1 MRHRWLAFA
10 AAVSIALL
18 PACGGGSDKT
28 SGGTASGG
36 QTAASPSPSP
46 QPVELRIMWWGD
58 QTRADITNQA
68 LRKFEEKYPHIKV
81 VGEFAPSSSYFDKL
95 NTLLAS
101 GTAPDVFFLGGNYP
115 DYADKG
121 VLLDLGP
128 YVGKQLDL
136 SDMDKSLIEYGTY
149 KGKLY
154 HISAGANSRGILV
167 NASMFEK
174 AGIPLPNENWT
185 WDDFANISIELSK
198 KLGQGYYGTYQFGVE
213 GMKGVFLATRGKVFY
228 DTENSKVGFDQKD
241 VEDWFTFW
249 ERLYKE
255 GGAVTPELQ
264 VANPPDD
271 PNKSLVS
278 AGKVAMN
285 LIPSNLFAAHQ
296 KLTQDKLALVL
307 PPQGPNG
314 HGVILESS
322 QGLSGYAK
330 TKHPEEVALLMNFW
344 INDPDA
350 TKILGTNRGVPGTS
364 KMRDL
369 LKQNASPEDKLV
381 YEYLDRVSET
391 SKNLPVK
398 LSFNPPG
405 YTEWNKLLETSLQ
418 EIAFGRKDAKKAAA
432 DFYNGIMQIVA
443 KQQQAAQSSK

>member
-1 MRHRWLAFA
+1 MRKRWLALATA
-10 AAVSIALL
+10 AALAAL
-18 PACGGGSDKT
+18 PACGGGSDKSST
-28 SGGTASGG
+28 GGTASGG

-154 HISAGANSRGILV
+154 HISAGANSRGFLINTEL
-167 NASMFEK
+167 FKK
-174 AGIPLPNENWT
+174 AGVSLPSESWT

-198 KLGQGYYGTYQFGVE
+198 KLGQGYYGTYQFGKE
-213 GMKGVFLATRGKVFY
+213 WGVFLGARGKLFY
-228 DTENSKVGFDQKD
+228 DAEAGKVGFDQKD
-241 VEDWFTFW
+241 IEDWFALW
-249 ERLYKE
+249 EKLYKE
-255 GGAVTPELQ
+255 GGAVAPELQ
-264 VANPPDD
+264 VANPADD

-285 LIPSNLFAAHQ
+285 VIPTNQFAAHQ
-296 KLTQDKLALVL
+296 KLTQDQLTLVL

-314 HGVILESS
+314 QGVILESS

-350 TKILGTNRGVPGTS
+350 AKILGTNRGVPGTS

-369 LKQNASPEDKLV
+369 LKQNASPADQVV
-381 YEYLDRVSET
+381 YSYLDRVSE
-391 SKNLPVK
+391 SNKNK
-398 LSFNPPG
+398 QIKISFNPPG

-418 EIAFGRKDAKKAAA
+418 EIAFGRKDARKAAA
-432 DFYNGIMQIVA
+432 DFYNGIMQIIA